1 MFKNLKEWFNGLVIK
16 QIFNSKKFWYMVS
29 SVVVPIIITYLG
41 VDEET
46 AKNLFYALLTLILGQ
61 GIADSA
67 KK

>member
-1 MFKNLKEWFNGLVIK
+1 MFKNLKDWFSGLVIK

>member
-1 MFKNLKEWFNGLVIK
+1 MFKNLKEWFNGLIVK